1 MPDPQQEDWPN
12 RATAILGSTVPIC
25 VISVVVLVWRIVFG
39 IRAKRKLF
47 LADYLLIVATVSSA
61 ASPCGRLTDMT
72 RS

>member
-47 LADYLLIVATVSSA
+47 LADYLLIVCRIAMWSS
-61 ASPCGRLTDMT
+61 D
-72 RS
+72 

>member
-1 MPDPQQEDWPN
+1 MPDPQQENWPN

-25 VISVVVLVWRIVFG
+25 VVSVVVLVWRIVFG

-47 LADYLLIVATVSSA
+47 LADYLLVVATVSSVA
-61 ASPCGRLTDMT
+61 LPCERLTDMT